1 MNDLSEYAEN
11 SSDKV
16 KSSRI
21 GKADTGADRS
31 SIDDQAAT
39 DALEGAADKASL
51 PAVQDSAYSPKSAE
65 PIIDR
70 YGKPK
75 SATGLFLLGVVVVL
89 GATILVRLLQDQISE
104 TVMLAIVG
112 ALAGIGVFFLFLL
125 AIGFVQL
132 SANRRGDEFSK
143 GLVNGMDSGVLV
155 TDKEA
160 RIIYANRAYGDITG
174 ARDAVD
180 VASIETV
187 FAKNAA
193 AAQTIYRLAKQAKG
207 GQTVSEEFRMPYG
220 LFPGHDR
227 ACWYRLRVRNMAHS
241 EYPEGLT
248 VWQLSDVTA
257 DRLAQESA
265 FQELQHAIHY
275 LDHAPAGFF
284 SSEPDGKIVY
294 LNATLA
300 DWLGV
305 DLALFKPGS
314 LKLDDFVTEHGI
326 ALIEGVK
333 PEGSQPVTSVIDIDF
348 AREDGT
354 RMPVRLY
361 HKVAPT
367 ADGAPGTARTLV
379 INRLAKEETD
389 SALLDAELRFT
400 RFFNN
405 TPIAIAA
412 TSTKGKTIRT
422 NATFMRMFKERI
434 GGASNAEGLDLASF
448 VQEGDRG
455 AVADAIAK
463 VVDGSTSTQ
472 MVDAGMAGNADRYL
486 RLFLS
491 PVVDGPEVDDSDER
505 VVVYALET
513 TEQRK
518 LEEQFAQG
526 QKMQAVGQLAGGIA
540 HDFNNVLTAIIGF
553 SDLLLANHRP
563 ADPSFQDI
571 MNIKQNANRAASL
584 VRQLLAFSRRQTLR
598 PQVLQFGE
606 VLSDLRMLLDRLMGD
621 KVDLNVVHG
630 RDLWPVKA
638 DISQLE
644 QVVVNLCVNARDAM
658 PEGGDLVMRTAN
670 VSADEVR
677 EKYVYR
683 EMPADDYVMLEVRDE
698 GTGMDEATVEKIFE
712 PFFST
717 KEVGKG
723 TGLGLSTVYGIVK
736 QTGGFIYPETKLGEG
751 TTFRVFLPRHI
762 PAAND
767 DAAPAEKAVKENA
780 KDLTGNATILL
791 VEDEDAVRAFGSRAL
806 QSRGYTV
813 HEAASGVEAMEVLED
828 YADEIDLI
836 VSDVVMPEMDGPSLL
851 REVRKS
857 HPDLKFIFVSGY
869 AEDAF
874 AKNLPEEEHGRFG
887 FLPKPFSLKQLATT
901 VKEMLEE

>member
-1 MNDLSEYAEN
+1 MGKPEKNIPVKGQIAKVEAAE
-11 SSDKV
+11 SVTTSTPLAPLV
-16 KSSRI
+16 
-21 GKADTGADRS
+21 
-31 SIDDQAAT
+31 DQ
-39 DALEGAADKASL
+39 
-51 PAVQDSAYSPKSAE
+51 
-65 PIIDR
+65 

-75 SATGLFLLGVVVVL
+75 NASGLFLLGVAVVVL
-89 GATILVRLLQDQISE
+89 AASAAWIARDQIGE
-104 TVMLAIVG
+104 PVLLAAVG

-125 AIGFVQL
+125 FIGFVQL
-132 SANRRGDEFSK
+132 SANRRGDEFSRN
-143 GLVNGMDSGVLV
+143 LVNGMDSGVLV
-155 TDKEA
+155 TDNDD
-160 RIIYANRAYGDITG
+160 RIIYANRAYGSITG
-174 ARDAVD
+174 
-180 VASIETV
+180 IEDGLEISSVQTV
-187 FAKNAA
+187 FSRNPAA
-193 AAQTIYRLAKQAKG
+193 SEIIYRLARQAREG
-207 GQTVSEEFRMPYG
+207 ATVSEEFRLTSG
-220 LFPGHDR
+220 LLKGQEGARWF
-227 ACWYRLRVRNMAHS
+227 RLRVRTMAH
-241 EYPEGLT
+241 PDHPNNLL
-248 VWQLSDVTA
+248 VWQLSDVTE
-257 DRLAQESA
+257 DRRAQETA

-284 SSEPDGKIVY
+284 SSEADGSVVY
-294 LNATLA
+294 LNSTLA
-300 DWLGV
+300 DWLGI

-314 LKLDDFVTEHGI
+314 LQVKDFVSEHGI
-326 ALIEGVK
+326 DLLEAI
-333 PEGSQPVTSVIDIDF
+333 QPDDNQSKTVVIDVDF
-348 AREDGT
+348 TQENGT

-361 HKVAPT
+361 HKVALT
-367 ADGAPGTARTLV
+367 ADGAPGTSRTLV

-412 TSTKGKTIRT
+412 ISPEGKTVRT
-422 NATFMRMFKERI
+422 NATFMRMFKEQI
-434 GGASNAEGLDLASF
+434 GSASSGEGINLSKLVQDVDRANVEAAIHEAVSGNAAT
-448 VQEGDRG
+448 
-455 AVADAIAK
+455 K
-463 VVDGSTSTQ
+463 
-472 MVDAGMAGNADRYL
+472 MVDATISGKDERFL

-491 PVVDGPEVDDSDER
+491 PVVDSPEADHGDER

-563 ADPSFQDI
+563 SDPSFQDI

-606 VLSDLRMLLDRLMGD
+606 VLSDLRMLLDRLMGG
-621 KVDLNVVHG
+621 KVKLTVVHG

-658 PEGGDLVMRTAN
+658 EDGGDLVMRTAN
-670 VSADEVR
+670 VPAAEVR

-683 EMPADDYVMLEVRDE
+683 EMPAEDYVMLEVEDE
-698 GTGMDEATVEKIFE
+698 GTGMSEEIMEKIFE

-736 QTGGFIYPETKLGEG
+736 QTGGFIYPTSELGKG
-751 TTFRVFLPRHI
+751 TIFRVFLPRHV
-762 PAAND
+762 PKLE
-767 DAAPAEKAVKENA
+767 DAAAPSEKAVKENA
-780 KDLTGNATILL
+780 KDLTGSATILL
-791 VEDEDAVRAFGSRAL
+791 VEDEDAVRAFGTRAL

-813 HEAASGVEAMEVLED
+813 HEASSGVEAMEVLEE
-828 YADEIDLI
+828 YGDEIDLI

-869 AEDAF
+869 AEEAF
-874 AKNLPEEEHGRFG
+874 AKNLPEEERERFG
-887 FLPKPFSLKQLATT
+887 FLAKPFSLKQLATT
-901 VKEMLEE
+901 VKEMLED

>member
-1 MNDLSEYAEN
+1 MGEHNDTDE
-11 SSDKV
+11 
-16 KSSRI
+16 KSVFR
-21 GKADTGADRS
+21 
-31 SIDDQAAT
+31 
-39 DALEGAADKASL
+39 ADKYQSKMVADNSNAT
-51 PAVQDSAYSPKSAE
+51 PIDSKTSSGEKRGLRNEALV
-65 PIIDR
+65 DH

-75 SATGLFLLGVVVVL
+75 QDSSLFLLGVAAVVL
-89 GATILVRLLQDQISE
+89 AASASWILRDEIGQPILLA
-104 TVMLAIVG
+104 LVG
-112 ALAGIGVFFLFLL
+112 ALEGIGVFFLFLL
-125 AIGFVQL
+125 LMGFVQL
-132 SANRRGDEFSK
+132 TANRRGDEFSK
-143 GLVNGMDSGVLV
+143 ELINGMDAGVLV
-155 TDKEA
+155 TDAED
-160 RIIYANRAYGDITG
+160 RIIYANRAYGYITG
-174 ARDAVD
+174 SNDSLEVSSVQSVFSRNS
-180 VASIETV
+180 VASEI
-187 FAKNAA
+187 
-193 AAQTIYRLAKQAKG
+193 IYKLGRIARG
-207 GQTVSEEFRMPYG
+207 GEAVSEEFRLASG
-220 LFPGHDR
+220 LLNGQEGARWF
-227 ACWYRLRVRNMAHS
+227 RLRVRQMPHS
-241 EYPEGLT
+241 DHPKGLM

-257 DRLAQESA
+257 DRLAQETS

-284 SSEPDGKIVY
+284 SSDSDGSLVY

-305 DLALFKPGS
+305 DLALFKAGS
-314 LKLDDFVTEHGI
+314 LRMKDFVSEHGI
-326 ALIEGVK
+326 DLIDAIK
-333 PEGSQPVTSVIDIDF
+333 PEENQPKTVVVDVDFTRDDGS
-348 AREDGT
+348 

-361 HKVAPT
+361 HKVSPT

-412 TSTKGKTIRT
+412 ISPAAQTVRT
-422 NATFMRMFKERI
+422 NATFMRMFKEQI
-434 GGASNAEGLDLASF
+434 G
-448 VQEGDRG
+448 
-455 AVADAIAK
+455 
-463 VVDGSTSTQ
+463 DGSTAEGVSLASLVQEVDRANVEQAISEALSGNAATK
-472 MVDAGMAGNADRYL
+472 MVDATMSGNSERSL

-491 PVVDGPEVDDSDER
+491 PVVDGPQEDSGDER

-563 ADPSFQDI
+563 SDPSFQDI

-606 VLSDLRMLLDRLMGD
+606 VLSDLRMLLDRLMGG
-621 KVDLNVVHG
+621 KVKLKVIHG

-658 PEGGDLVMRTAN
+658 PDGGELTMRTSN
-670 VSADEVR
+670 ISAKDVE
-677 EKYVYR
+677 EKYVYS
-683 EMPADDYVMLEVRDE
+683 EMPAVEYVMLEVEDE
-698 GTGMDEATVEKIFE
+698 GTGMTDEVIEKIFE

-736 QTGGFIYPETKLGEG
+736 QTGGFIYPISELGKG
-751 TTFRVFLPRHI
+751 TIFRVFLPRHV
-762 PAAND
+762 PKEND
-767 DAAPAEKAVKENA
+767 DALPAEKAVKENA

-791 VEDEDAVRAFGSRAL
+791 VEDEDAVRAFGMRAL

-869 AEDAF
+869 AEEAF
-874 AKNLPEEEHGRFG
+874 AKNLPEEERDRFG

-901 VKEMLEE
+901 VKEMLED